1 MSQFCQDRSSRWQDI
16 QKGLQFIQSTLPYPG
31 TQDEYEVFIR
41 RLVKNLFGEGN
52 DVFSEGEW
60 ARAVELYTEALNI
73 AEYAESEDI
82 VISSATREKM
92 CANRAAAYLNMG
104 LYDQALEDC
113 EKCLELNESNYRALY
128 RKARSLKE
136 MGRHTEAY
144 DAVAKCSLAVPQ
156 DSKVIQLTHELAQ
169 ILGLKIRKAY
179 IRSKPALNIL
189 PGSSVSSASNDKFSD
204 SASVDNIETDVSP
217 ASTEPAVQ
225 VPCPPQLSVELP
237 TSSMPSTVP
246 SLSTPPASLVA
257 FEKPIEPEKPQ
268 PPPPQL
274 TVLPPISSIS
284 PLPAISPLPQVPPQ
298 VSLPE
303 PIGHEPSPLSKP
315 VLVNGNRS
323 HEVFQV
329 QVPEPH
335 LDFDSKIIGDD
346 LDDLLDNVTHEQSSE
361 AIPTMDGPLPLPN
374 RMPPVGTLPSPLFMP
389 PPNFPHPFL
398 APLGSL
404 PCTITLPPPYHKPNH
419 YSMGLDPFPSAL
431 DSLDCLSLS
440 NSQTDDAKITSHSL
454 FNFAAPMG
462 NPGFPPHQQLHPII
476 PMNTDKPL
484 FPPIGVALNAMPE
497 ANVCRMDQSQNPL
510 ADTHEFRQACAACY
524 VKTGAGVLDYTLFM
538 EEHKC
543 KKDILLGRIRYSAN
557 GAWKLIRPR
566 PTKTQYV
573 GPYYICKDV
582 AMGEVCRYPGHCT
595 FAYCQE
601 EIDVWTME
609 RKGFISR
616 ELLCDPF
623 GSIRTVHLSVSAIL
637 QEHHGIFMFLCEVC
651 FDHKPRIISKTNTE
665 NPSLCS
671 HPVTK
676 HNFEEKKCLVHILK
690 ENTVRYTKVRPMH
703 QQCQMDLCRHEVRYG
718 CQREDFCFYAHSL
731 VELKVWM
738 LQSQQGISHEA
749 IAQEAR
755 KYWNM
760 EAHPSQGIQ
769 IPSAIRKFGP
779 ANLKMQFVCGQCWRN
794 GQVSEPDK
802 NRKYC
807 TAKARHPWAKDR
819 RVVLVSSIERKKW
832 TTVRPLPTKKP
843 VPAQFE
849 ICMHISAGKKC
860 QYIGNCTFA
869 HSAEERDLWTFM
881 KENSIGDMEQLYEL
895 FLQSQRQGWS
905 EESSNST
912 LRDNGKQIHMP
923 TDYAEEVAGNH
934 CWLCG
939 KNCNSEKQWQQHIT
953 SDKHKERV
961 FNSDD
966 DQNCWQYRFPTGT
979 FKVCERFLKGT
990 CTEEE
995 LCKFAHGDEEL
1006 KEWKD
1011 RREFLLMKLAKA
1023 RKDHLI
1029 APNDNDF
1036 GKYSFLLKDIN

>member
-31 TQDEYEVFIR
+31 TQDEYEVFIHC
-41 RLVKNLFGEGN
+41 LVKNLFGEGN

-73 AEYAESEDI
+73 TEYAESEDI
-82 VISSATREKM
+82 LISTATREKM
-92 CANRAAAYLNMG
+92 FANRAAAYLNMG
-104 LYDQALEDC
+104 LCDQALEDC
-113 EKCLELNESNYRALY
+113 EKCLELNEGNYRALY

-144 DAVAKCSLAVPQ
+144 EAVAKCSLAVPQ

-204 SASVDNIETDVSP
+204 SASVDNIETDVSQ
-217 ASTEPAVQ
+217 ASTDPAGQ
-225 VPCPPQLSVELP
+225 VPIPPQLSVEMP
-237 TSSMPSTVP
+237 TSMPSTVP
-246 SLSTPPASLVA
+246 ALGTPPASLVA
-257 FEKPIEPEKPQ
+257 FEKSEPE
-268 PPPPQL
+268 PPPL

-284 PLPAISPLPQVPPQ
+284 PLPPGPAVA
-298 VSLPE
+298 LPE
-303 PIGHEPSPLSKP
+303 PIGHEPGPLTNP
-315 VLVNGNRS
+315 VLVNGNRP
-323 HEVFQV
+323 HEVY

-346 LDDLLDNVTHEQSSE
+346 LDDLLDNVTHEQASE
-361 AIPTMDGPLPLPN
+361 VIPTVDGPLPLPT
-374 RMPPVGTLPSPLFMP
+374 RMPPVGPLSGPLFMP
-389 PPNFPHPFL
+389 PHIPHPFL
-398 APLGSL
+398 APLAQ

-440 NSQTDDAKITSHSL
+440 DAQTDDAKITSHSL
-454 FNFAAPMG
+454 FNFASPIG
-462 NPGFPPHQQLHPII
+462 NSGYAQHPVMH
-476 PMNTDKPL
+476 MNNDKPL
-484 FPPIGVALNAMPE
+484 FPPIGVALNAPE
-497 ANVCRMDQSQNPL
+497 SNIFRVDQSQNPL
-510 ADTHEFRQACAACY
+510 ADTHEFKQACALCY
-524 VKTGAGVLDYTLFM
+524 VKAGPGVLDYTHFT

-543 KKDILLGRIRYSAN
+543 KKDILLGRIRYSVN
-557 GAWKLIRPR
+557 NAWKIIRPR
-566 PTKTQYV
+566 PTNQYV

-582 AMGEVCRYPGHCT
+582 AMGEDCRYPGHCT

-601 EIDVWTME
+601 EIDVWTLE

-623 GSIRTVHLSVSAIL
+623 GSIRTVHLTVSAIL

-676 HNFEEKKCLVHILK
+676 HNFEEKKCMVHILK
-690 ENTVRYTKVRPMH
+690 ENTTLLVRYAKIRPLH
-703 QQCQMDLCRHEVRYG
+703 QQCQIDLCRHEVRYG

-731 VELKVWM
+731 VELKVWR
-738 LQSQQGISHEA
+738 LQSQQGISHEG
-749 IAQEAR
+749 IVQEAR

-760 EAHPSQGIQ
+760 EANSQGIQ
-769 IPSAIRKFGP
+769 EIPAALRRFGP

-794 GQVSEPDK
+794 GQVSEPDR

-807 TAKARHPWAKDR
+807 SAKARHPWAKDR

-869 HSAEERDLWTFM
+869 HSAEERDLWTYM
-881 KENSIGDMEQLYEL
+881 KENSIVDMEQLYEL
-895 FLQSQRQGWS
+895 WLQSQRQGWS
-905 EESSNST
+905 EESSSSA

-995 LCKFAHGDEEL
+995 LCKLAHGDEEL

>member
-1 MSQFCQDRSSRWQDI
+1 MSQLCQDRSSRWQEI
-16 QKGLQFIQSTLPYPG
+16 QKGLQFIQSPLPYPG
-31 TQDEYEVFIR
+31 TQDEYEVFIQA
-41 RLVKNLFGEGN
+41 LVKNLFGEGN

-60 ARAVELYTEALNI
+60 ARSVELYTEALNI
-73 AEYAESEDI
+73 TEYAESEDI
-82 VISSATREKM
+82 VVSTATREKIF
-92 CANRAAAYLNMG
+92 ANRAAAYLNIG

-113 EKCLELNESNYRALY
+113 EKTLELNDGNFRALY

-136 MGRHTEAY
+136 MGRHAEAY
-144 DAVAKCSLAVPQ
+144 DAVAKCSLAAPQ

-169 ILGLKIRKAY
+169 MLGLKIRKAY

-189 PGSSVSSASNDKFSD
+189 PGSSISSASNEKCSNG
-204 SASVDNIETDVSP
+204 SVSVDDIEMDVSQV
-217 ASTEPAVQ
+217 STETAGP
-225 VPCPPQLSVELP
+225 VPVPSQLSTEMP
-237 TSSMPSTVP
+237 TSMPSAVP
-246 SLSTPPASLVA
+246 VHSAPPAGLPA
-257 FEKPIEPEKPQ
+257 FEKAEPEPA
-268 PPPPQL
+268 PL
-274 TVLPPISSIS
+274 TVVSSISSIMPPAAPGES
-284 PLPAISPLPQVPPQ
+284 LSHESGPLTN
-298 VSLPE
+298 
-303 PIGHEPSPLSKP
+303 HM
-315 VLVNGNRS
+315 LVNGNRA
-323 HEVFQV
+323 HELY

-346 LDDLLDNVTHEQSSE
+346 LDDLLDNVTHEQSTE
-361 AIPTMDGPLPLPN
+361 VIPTVDGPLPLPTS
-374 RMPPVGTLPSPLFMP
+374 MSSVGAMSSTLFMP
-389 PPNFPHPFL
+389 PHMAHHHHHPFL
-398 APLGSL
+398 AQQ
-404 PCTITLPPPYHKPNH
+404 CTVTLPPPYHKPNP
-419 YSMGLDPFPSAL
+419 YSIGLDPFPSAL
-431 DSLDCLSLS
+431 DSLDCLTLS
-440 NSQTDDAKITSHSL
+440 DAQTDDAKIISHSL
-454 FNFAAPMG
+454 FKFASPPG
-462 NPGFPPHQQLHPII
+462 NPGFPQHPIMPI
-476 PMNTDKPL
+476 NTNDKPL
-484 FPPIGVALNAMPE
+484 FPPIGVALNAPE
-497 ANVCRMDQSQNPL
+497 SNISRVDLSKNPL
-510 ADTHEFRQACAACY
+510 AETHDFRQACAACY
-524 VKTGAGVLDYTLFM
+524 VKTGPGVLDYTHYTD
-538 EEHKC
+538 EHKC
-543 KKDILLGRIRYSAN
+543 RKDILLGRIKYSGN
-557 GAWKLIRPR
+557 NVWKLIRPR

-582 AMGEVCRYPGHCT
+582 AMGEECRYPGHCT

-601 EIDVWTME
+601 EIDIWTLE

-623 GSIRTVHLSVSAIL
+623 GSIRTVHLTIPTIL

-676 HNFEEKKCLVHILK
+676 HKFEEKKCLVHILK
-690 ENTVRYTKVRPMH
+690 ENTVRYSKVRPLNL
-703 QQCQMDLCRHEVRYG
+703 QCQMDLCRHEVRYG

-738 LQSQQGISHEA
+738 LQSQQGISHEG
-749 IAQEAR
+749 IVQETR

-760 EAHPSQGIQ
+760 EASSQGIQ
-769 IPSAIRKFGP
+769 EIPAALRRFGP
-779 ANLKMQFVCGQCWRN
+779 PNLKMQFVCGQCWRN

-807 TAKARHPWAKDR
+807 SAKARHPWAKDR
-819 RVVLVSSIERKKW
+819 RVVLVSSNERRKW

-860 QYIGNCTFA
+860 QYIGNCSFA
-869 HSAEERDLWTFM
+869 HSAEERDLWTYM
-881 KENSIGDMEQLYEL
+881 KENSIGDMEQLYDMW
-895 FLQSQRQGWS
+895 LQSQQQGWS
-905 EESSNST
+905 MESSNCT
-912 LRDNGKQIHMP
+912 LRENGKQIHMP

-961 FNSDD
+961 FNSED

-979 FKVCERFLKGT
+979 FKVCERYLKGT

-995 LCKFAHGDEEL
+995 LCKLAHGDEEL